1 MKAQNKGITLSES
14 LCYIVIFSLLIVV
27 TSGYLIYVSKFNR
40 QKENEEFY
48 EIRFLEKVCN
58 NIDDYKF
65 INKEDLYVDV
75 NNNEKLVLKGVV
87 TNQIYFEYNYQTN
100 VMFNGLLG
108 RSLCFKAL
116 TLEFDVTNEY
126 VYITNNTKNYHFV
139 IEV

>member
-1 MKAQNKGITLSES
+1 M
-14 LCYIVIFSLLIVV
+14 
-27 TSGYLIYVSKFNR
+27 
-40 QKENEEFY
+40 
-48 EIRFLEKVCN
+48 EKVCN

-87 TNQIYFEYNYQTN
+87 TKQIYFEYNYQTN

-108 RSLCFKAL
+108 RSLCFKTL